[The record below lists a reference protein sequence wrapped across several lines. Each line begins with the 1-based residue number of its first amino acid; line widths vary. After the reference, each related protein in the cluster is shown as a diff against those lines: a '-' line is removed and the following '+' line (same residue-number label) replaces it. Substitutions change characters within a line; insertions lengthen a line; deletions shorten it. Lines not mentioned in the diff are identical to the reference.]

1 MDWSTYIY
9 NGRGGRGGDHIHEG
23 EGLDD
28 ATAVGHDKIM
38 CMHFIVG
45 GKRGKG
51 GMFVIP
57 PQQRF
62 GGRLDVQQNLGA
74 ISSD

>member
-51 GMFVIP
+51 GNCKC
-57 PQQRF
+57 
-62 GGRLDVQQNLGA
+62 L
-74 ISSD
+74 